1 MRPHEHPDADGRAP
15 RGRGACDPG
24 RDPAHPVAPSEELLD
39 LLHDVLRNA
48 RRDASE
54 RLGDAITP
62 GQLRLLRTLDR
73 MGPPRRLGELAEAL
87 DVAPRSVTS
96 KVDQAAADGWV
107 RRVPDPDDRRATL
120 VELTDA
126 GRERLDAVASSREAG
141 VRARLDALDDDEQ
154 QTLLRLLRRVA
165 GRA

>member
-1 MRPHEHPDADGRAP
+1 MRPHEHPDAPGRP
-15 RGRGACDPG
+15 PHGRGACDPG

-73 MGPPRRLGELAEAL
+73 MGRPRRLGELAEAL

-120 VELTDA
+120 VELTAA

>member
-1 MRPHEHPDADGRAP
+1 VRPHEHPDA
-15 RGRGACDPG
+15 RGRTPADGGACGHGRDPG
-24 RDPAHPVAPSEELLD
+24 RSVAPSEELLD
-39 LLHDVLRNA
+39 LLHGVLRNV

-54 RLGDAITP
+54 HLGDAITP

-73 MGPPRRLGELAEAL
+73 MGRPRRLGELAEAL

-120 VELTDA
+120 VELTAA

-165 GRA
+165 GRT

>member
-1 MRPHEHPDADGRAP
+1 MRPHEHPDVGGRAGH
-15 RGRGACDPG
+15 GRRACDAD
-24 RDPAHPVAPSEELLD
+24 RDPARPVQPSEELLD

-73 MGPPRRLGELAEAL
+73 MGRPRRLGELAEAL

-120 VELTDA
+120 VELTAA
-126 GRERLDAVASSREAG
+126 GRERLDAVVSSREAG

-165 GRA
+165 GRG